1 MPLSD
6 RNLEKF
12 ETRALDPEAPEQL
25 WRSKPIVEGE
35 RPPAGRSPI
44 THVVPNDFESVRQE
58 LHLRRPEREVA
69 GERVDE
75 YDRRPA
81 ALAEYMP
88 LVHQYLTPTRKAQPK
103 LSKLG
108 VMAGRPDEASP
119 YRAATHEVW
128 AGIRAFTAERTARW
142 SPSRMPGIGPR
153 IPPAELAGR
162 DRQRTTPSRI

>member
-1 MPLSD
+1 VEIGS
-6 RNLEKF
+6 
-12 ETRALDPEAPEQL
+12 Q
-25 WRSKPIVEGE
+25 IVEGE
-35 RPPAGRSPI
+35 RPGRRVAVPMP

-128 AGIRAFTAERTARW
+128 AGIPGLLDWRKRTARW
-142 SPSRMPGIGPR
+142 SPSRTRRESASR
-153 IPPAELAGR
+153 IPPAELAAFEIVSEIAHPVG
-162 DRQRTTPSRI
+162 S